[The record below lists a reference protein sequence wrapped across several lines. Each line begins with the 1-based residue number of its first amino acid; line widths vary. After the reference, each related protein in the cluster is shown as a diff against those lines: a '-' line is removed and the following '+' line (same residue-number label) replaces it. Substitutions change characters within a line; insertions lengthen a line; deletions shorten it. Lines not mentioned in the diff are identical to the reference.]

1 MHDKTN
7 DKLSIWRNI
16 NVTVRSGA
24 SMTVRT
30 VGTFS
35 RGSTRNSSAVRIGA
49 AAAVAL
55 CLAFAADGT
64 AAESPQIWLGGLDP
78 IVRSSVE
85 PNGTSDFMDLFEP
98 QAQWSRAAS
107 QVKVFQAS
115 TQFFSKAP
123 DQMLTRMFEDLK
135 RRHIALSLSALM
147 LSGDGQCGAGI
158 EGYSA
163 PGQMRAIA
171 NRINKLGGT
180 LSYVAMDGPFMGG
193 HFHSGPRA
201 CHSSA
206 EAIAK
211 EVAEKVKQ
219 MRTVFPGLQVGDIE
233 PVGVTEPAGWANGLI
248 AWTQAY
254 KAAVGEPLA
263 FVHCDMQWRGPWQ
276 AQLRTLEARLH
287 TDGTRVGV
295 IYNGLG
301 GDKTDEEWVQHAEDH
316 FNTLEHDASLVP
328 DDAIIQTWNR
338 HPARFLP
345 ETRPGTLT
353 YLVDRYLTSIL
364 KRKSE

>member
-1 MHDKTN
+1 MRR
-7 DKLSIWRNI
+7 LSN
-16 NVTVRSGA
+16 
-24 SMTVRT
+24 
-30 VGTFS
+30 
-35 RGSTRNSSAVRIGA
+35 GSTRNSSAVRIGA
-49 AAAVAL
+49 AAAVVL
-55 CLAFAADGT
+55 CLAFVVDDGRAAR
-64 AAESPQIWLGGLDP
+64 SPLVWLGGVDP
-78 IVRSSVE
+78 IVRASME

-98 QAQWSRAAS
+98 RAQWSRAAS

-123 DQMLTRMFEDLK
+123 DQMLTRMFEELK

-147 LSGDGQCGAGI
+147 LSGDGKCGVGI

-163 PGQMRAIA
+163 PRQILAIA
-171 NRINKLGGT
+171 NRINTLGGT
-180 LSYVAMDGPFMGG
+180 LRYVAMDGPFMSG
-193 HFHSGPRA
+193 HFYAGPQA

-219 MRTVFPGLQVGDIE
+219 MRTVFPSLQVGDIE
-233 PVGVTEPAGWANGLI
+233 PVGLTEPPNWANSLI
-248 AWTQAY
+248 EWTQAY
-254 KAAVGEPLA
+254 KASVDEQFA
-263 FVHCDMQWRGPWQ
+263 FMHFDVQWRGPWQ
-276 AQLRTLEARLH
+276 AQLRKLEARLH
-287 TDGTRVGV
+287 ADGTRVGV
-295 IYNGLG
+295 IYNGFG

-345 ETRPGTLT
+345 ETQPGTLT
-353 YLVDRYLTSIL
+353 YLINRYGS
-364 KRKSE
+364 RH